1 MTLVRH
7 GSVHDALVFSVLDSL
22 SPTEYASARR
32 ARTHR
37 SRLTPLVKVALA
49 ETPAR
54 SPA

>member
-7 GSVHDALVFSVLDSL
+7 GSVHDALDSL